1 MSSVSSIPFRSCIK
15 LMGLAI
21 IHQVRLYLHGVM
33 VMIPLYNSVRAKWEF
48 IVIFIVFH
56 ILNDSMGYFWLDV
69 SPRSIGV

>member
-1 MSSVSSIPFRSCIK
+1 
-15 LMGLAI
+15 
-21 IHQVRLYLHGVM
+21 M